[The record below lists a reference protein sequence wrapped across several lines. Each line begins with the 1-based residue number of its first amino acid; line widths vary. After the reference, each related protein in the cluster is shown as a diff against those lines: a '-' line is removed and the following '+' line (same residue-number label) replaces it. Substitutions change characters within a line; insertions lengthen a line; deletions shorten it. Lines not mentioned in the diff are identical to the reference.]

1 MPFYKVCLAIAV
13 LALPLFTPAY
23 AKDKATK
30 TPPSSQAE
38 PQQAHEFFAYL
49 VKLGIIDI
57 DTKMKCHNGEVI
69 PDTTAYMQEPCT
81 SVVRA
86 GYSCNEGKEKY
97 TAETRIDWR
106 YVSEIALSGYNH
118 DGEEIEIS
126 GNITTSHTKGIL
138 AEKAKANQG
147 KPTRKAKLNF
157 DSSATAKRAL
167 NAFTLLKNK
176 CDTSADYPF

>member
-1 MPFYKVCLAIAV
+1 MPFYKVCLALAV
-13 LALPLFTPAY
+13 LTLPVFTPAY
-23 AKDKATK
+23 AKNK
-30 TPPSSQAE
+30 TEKSSPISQAD
-38 PQQAHEFFAYL
+38 PQQAHDFFAYL

-57 DTKMKCHNGEVI
+57 DTKMECHNGEVI
-69 PDTTAYMQEPCT
+69 PDSMAYMQEACA
-81 SVVRA
+81 SVLRVS
-86 GYSCNEGKEKY
+86 YSCNDGKEKY

-106 YVSEIALSGYNH
+106 YVSEIELSGYNH

-126 GNITTSHTKGIL
+126 GNITTSHTKGMIS
-138 AEKAKANQG
+138 ESGRANKG
-147 KPTRKAKLNF
+147 KPTRKTKLSF

>member
-1 MPFYKVCLAIAV
+1 MPFYKVCLALAI
-13 LALPLFTPAY
+13 LALPVFTPAY
-23 AKDKATK
+23 AKDKTEK
-30 TPPSSQAE
+30 SPPISQAD
-38 PQQAHEFFAYL
+38 PQQAHNFFAYL

-69 PDTTAYMQEPCT
+69 PDSTAYMQEACA
-81 SVVRA
+81 SVLRVS
-86 GYSCNEGKEKY
+86 YSCNDGKENY

-106 YVSEIALSGYNH
+106 YVSEIELSGYNH

-138 AEKAKANQG
+138 AEKSKANQG

-157 DSSATAKRAL
+157 DSPATAKRAL